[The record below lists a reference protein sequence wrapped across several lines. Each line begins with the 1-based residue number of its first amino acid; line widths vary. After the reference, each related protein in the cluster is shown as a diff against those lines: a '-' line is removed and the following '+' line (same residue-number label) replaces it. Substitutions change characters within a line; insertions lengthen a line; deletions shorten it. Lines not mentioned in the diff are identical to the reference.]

1 MDKKITLRFNSV
13 NCRIGSLRL
22 CFFTAGILFMQ
33 TAFAQQLGAGVG
45 FSLSL
50 CADSTVKAWG
60 QNGNGGLGNG
70 STSNSFAQVSV
81 SGLNHIVAIATE
93 SNHSLALKDDSTVW
107 AWGYNQFG
115 QLGDGSTVT
124 SGCYCKTTAVQV
136 SGLSGVTAIATGSHH
151 SLALKSDGT
160 VWAWGGNTYAGQLGD
175 GTNVDKTTPVQVS
188 GLTGIVAITAG
199 DFHSLA
205 IKNDG
210 TLWAWGSN
218 SYGELGVSGGN
229 RNAPVQV
236 TGVSGV
242 IGISAGQSHS
252 VILKDDGTV
261 WSWGFNYFG
270 QVGNGASGSFT
281 ANPTI
286 TQVSGLTNI
295 VRVAAGFNN
304 SFAMKN
310 DGTVWSWGGNYNGQ
324 LGDGTTTQRT
334 APVQVTGLMD
344 VTQLVGKNH
353 ALALK
358 NDGSLWVW
366 GSNDYGELGDGT
378 TAYKYTATQAN
389 GLCVMAAGIGESL
402 AKTGIVVYPNP
413 GNGMFTVAVDDA
425 ASPEHTIEIYN
436 ITGKKIYSLSFSS
449 EKVEIDL
456 SQQAKGIYFYRLNNS
471 NKDQLTGK
479 IIIQ

>member
-1 MDKKITLRFNSV
+1 MDKKVTLGFGFINRRSH
-13 NCRIGSLRL
+13 LRL
-22 CFFTAGILFMQ
+22 YFFTAGILFSQ
-33 TAFAQQLGAGVG
+33 IIFAQQLGAGVG

-50 CADSTVKAWG
+50 CNDSTVKAWG

-70 STSNSFAQVSV
+70 STANSFAQVSV
-81 SGLNHIVAIATE
+81 TGLNHIVAIATE
-93 SNHSLALKDDSTVW
+93 SNHSLALKDDGTVW
-107 AWGYNQFG
+107 AWGYDQFG

-136 SGLSGVTAIATGSHH
+136 SGLTNVIAIATGSHH
-151 SLALKSDGT
+151 SLALKNDGT
-160 VWAWGGNTYAGQLGD
+160 VWAWGGNSYAGQLGD

-188 GLTGIVAITAG
+188 GLTDITAITAG

-218 SYGELGVSGGN
+218 SYGELGVTGGN

-236 TGVSGV
+236 TAMSGV

-252 VILKDDGTV
+252 LILKNDGTV
-261 WSWGFNYFG
+261 WTWGFNYFG
-270 QVGNGASGSFT
+270 QLGNGTSGSFG
-281 ANPTI
+281 ANSTPGL
-286 TQVSGLTNI
+286 VSGLTNI

-304 SFAMKN
+304 SFAMKD

-324 LGDGTTTQRT
+324 LGDGTSTQRT
-334 APVQVTGLMD
+334 SPVQVTGLTD
-344 VTQLVGKNH
+344 VAQLTGKNH
-353 ALALK
+353 TLALK

-378 TAYKYTATQAN
+378 TTYKYTATQAN
-389 GLCVMAAGIGESL
+389 GLCVIS
-402 AKTGIVVYPNP
+402 TGIEDAKNEAGTLVYPNP
-413 GNGMFTVAVDDA
+413 GNGMFTVALDGGA
-425 ASPEHTIEIYN
+425 TNNTIEIYSM
-436 ITGKKIYSLSFSS
+436 TGKKVYSRQFNSD
-449 EKVEIDL
+449 KIEIDL
-456 SQQAKGIYFYRLNNS
+456 SEEGRGIYFYRLDNG
-471 NKDQLTGK
+471 KGQRTGK